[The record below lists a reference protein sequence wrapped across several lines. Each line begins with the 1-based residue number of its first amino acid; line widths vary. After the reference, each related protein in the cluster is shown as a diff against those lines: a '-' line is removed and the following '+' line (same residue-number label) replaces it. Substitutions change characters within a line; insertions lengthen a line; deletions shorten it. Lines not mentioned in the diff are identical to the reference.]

1 MGSRE
6 EGGSVGP
13 VGTVQVTLK
22 FRATPITG
30 TLHRTLS
37 LSQVRDVIGLP
48 ADSTI
53 TVRPTFAVF
62 CSSCTR
68 SQTTWPASFLPWRVL
83 LAEQAL
89 WCGNLP
95 TQWNSSVDIAATPSS
110 CQVIYKGKKL
120 AEGAA
125 LPARPCVLMVIENAA
140 AGEVDVEA
148 TRTPGWA
155 EAWLPGP
162 VVTAVDTVISLVT
175 SLLDAVVGTAADP
188 DPATNTAY
196 PAIVG
201 ECVKLEVTFV
211 ADSATSSEIVV
222 AWSAGACG
230 ELMEESHCRFE
241 DYSPGAR
248 LIATQ
253 TVRSNGCPGEV
264 VCTITD
270 VSSRLPLQALG
281 AISHFSFLS
290 YPGWPFPFS
299 STPLFPL
306 LPHRLLTP
314 SFAQRP

>member
-1 MGSRE
+1 MIFVFFLRILAAGMGSRE

-48 ADSTI
+48 ADSAI
-53 TVRPTFAVF
+53 T
-62 CSSCTR
+62 
-68 SQTTWPASFLPWRVL
+68 
-83 LAEQAL
+83 
-89 WCGNLP
+89 
-95 TQWNSSVDIAATPSS
+95 
-110 CQVIYKGKKL
+110 VIYKGKKL

-175 SLLDAVVGTAADP
+175 SLLDAVIGTAADP

-270 VSSRLPLQALG
+270 DTSTATRRFT
-281 AISHFSFLS
+281 FSPTAS
-290 YPGWPFPFS
+290 
-299 STPLFPL
+299 
-306 LPHRLLTP
+306 
-314 SFAQRP
+314 